1 MRKTKDIWP
10 LWMGIKGFRFVYHGD
25 WSDPEVVWHGHVM
38 NAHALED
45 AMWELYEERCKEEEV
60 KTTEDGFV
68 QFCKDEVECLR
79 EFAQNL
85 IDCGQAR
92 RFDGR
97 LRYRTDWFSKDAP
110 VLRAI
115 PA

>member
-10 LWMGIKGFRFVYHGD
+10 LWMGIRGFYFVYHGD

-45 AMWELYEERCKEEEV
+45 AMWELYEERCKEEGV
-60 KTTEDGFV
+60 SATDDGFV

-79 EFAQNL
+79 EYAQDL
-85 IDCGQAR
+85 IDCGQATKWT
-92 RFDGR
+92 GG
-97 LRYRTDWFSKDAP
+97 LRYSLDVFSRNAP
-110 VLRAI
+110 VMRAY